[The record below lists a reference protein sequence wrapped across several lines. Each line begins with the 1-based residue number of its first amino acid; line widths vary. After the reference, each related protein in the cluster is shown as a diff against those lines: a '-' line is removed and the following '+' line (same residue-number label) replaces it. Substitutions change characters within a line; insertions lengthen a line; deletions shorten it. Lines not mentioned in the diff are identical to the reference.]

1 MTQDTAL
8 AAAAAL
14 VAVAFGLSTFDRWLR
29 RRRRHDMAWSVA
41 MALFALAAGALWWAE
56 ARGWSPTSFRLFFV
70 IGAVV
75 NVPWLALGTIYLLAG
90 QRVGDVVARWLL
102 VFSGFAV
109 GVVIT
114 APTKVPVPDTGLPKA
129 RDLFGP
135 VPRILAA
142 VGSALPALVIFLGA
156 AWSAWR
162 VLRRRPPAVT
172 AAASRSVM
180 RPGLLAAGNI
190 LIAAGAVILSASGS
204 LAGRLGED
212 RAFAVTLLA
221 GICVLFAGFLVASEG
236 ARPAGQRADSG
247 ARVRELLTAASGAAP
262 SR

>member
-41 MALFALAAGALWWAE
+41 MALFAVAAGALWWAE
-56 ARGWSPTSFRLFFV
+56 ARGWSAASFRLFFV

-90 QRVGDVVARWLL
+90 QRVGDAVARWLL

-109 GVVIT
+109 GVVVT
-114 APTKVPVPDTGLPKA
+114 APTRVPVPETGLPQA

-142 VGSALPALVIFLGA
+142 VGSALPALIIFAGA

-162 VLRRRPPAVT
+162 VLRRRTPAVT
-172 AAASRSVM
+172 SAASRAVV
-180 RPGLLAAGNI
+180 RPRLLAAGNI

-221 GICVLFAGFLVASEG
+221 GICVLFAGFLVASQG
-236 ARPAGQRADSG
+236 AQPAGRRPSVDD
-247 ARVRELLTAASGAAP
+247 RVQWLLTATSGASP